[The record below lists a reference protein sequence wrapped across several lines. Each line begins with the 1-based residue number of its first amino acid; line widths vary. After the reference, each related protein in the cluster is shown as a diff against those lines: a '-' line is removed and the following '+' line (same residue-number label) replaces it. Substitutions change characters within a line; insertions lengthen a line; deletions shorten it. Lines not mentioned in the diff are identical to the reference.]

1 MKLLSL
7 AKLNL
12 YLEIVGKEPDGY
24 HQIESIMQ
32 TISLSDKVEVEPSD
46 TPGIFVSSNISSLP
60 IDERNLAYRAAKLFI
75 EKFGWVSK
83 GVRIILEKNI
93 PLASGMGGGSSNAA
107 TVLIAMALMCG
118 VDILNSI
125 LLEIASRIGCDVPFF
140 LYGGTAIARGKGTE
154 ITPLP
159 PLKGIPVLVVVPDV
173 EISTHWAYKNIV
185 LPLYPFKI
193 PSILLNMLSKNSK
206 IDIQELNRLLFNRF
220 ASLVFKIPKVK
231 EVKEILESLGIESI
245 SLSGSGPTL
254 FSIQED
260 KEKCDLLAKVLREKF
275 NLRAFSVEF
284 VGRLSGV

>member
-32 TISLSDKVEVEPSD
+32 TISLSDKVEVETSD
-46 TPGIFVSSNISSLP
+46 IPGIFVSSNISSLP
-60 IDERNLAYRAAKLFI
+60 VDERNLAYKAAKLFM

-140 LYGGTAIARGKGTE
+140 LYGGTAIAKGKGTE

-193 PSILLNMLSKNSK
+193 PSILLNMLSKNSR

-231 EVKEILESLGIESI
+231 EVKEILESLGIENI

-260 KEKCDLLAKVLREKF
+260 KEKCDLFAKILRERF

>member
-12 YLEIVGKEPDGY
+12 YLEIIGKEPDGY

-46 TPGIFVSSNISSLP
+46 IPGIFVSSNISSLP
-60 IDERNLAYRAAKLFI
+60 VDERNLAYKAAKLFM

-140 LYGGTAIARGKGTE
+140 LYGGTAIAKGKGTE

-193 PSILLNMLSKNSK
+193 PSILLNMLSKNSS

-231 EVKEILESLGIESI
+231 EVKEILESLGIENI

-260 KEKCDLLAKVLREKF
+260 KEKCDLFAKILRERF

>member
-46 TPGIFVSSNISSLP
+46 IPGIFVSSNISSLP
-60 IDERNLAYRAAKLFI
+60 VDERNLAYKAAKLFM

-140 LYGGTAIARGKGTE
+140 LYGGTAIAKGKGTE

-193 PSILLNMLSKNSK
+193 PSILLNMLSKNSR

-231 EVKEILESLGIESI
+231 EVKEILESLGIENI

-260 KEKCDLLAKVLREKF
+260 KEKCDLFAKILRERF

>member
-46 TPGIFVSSNISSLP
+46 IPGIFVSSNISSLP

-231 EVKEILESLGIESI
+231 EVKEILESLGIENI

>member
-46 TPGIFVSSNISSLP
+46 IPGIFVSSNISSLP

>member
-12 YLEIVGKEPDGY
+12 YLEIIGKEPDGY

-46 TPGIFVSSNISSLP
+46 IPGIFVSSNISSLP
-60 IDERNLAYRAAKLFI
+60 VDERNLAYKAAKLFI

-140 LYGGTAIARGKGTE
+140 LYGGTAIAKGKGTE

-159 PLKGIPVLVVVPDV
+159 PLKDIPVLVVVPDV

-193 PSILLNMLSKNSK
+193 PSILLNMLSKNSR

-231 EVKEILESLGIESI
+231 EVKEILESLGIENI

-260 KEKCDLLAKVLREKF
+260 KEKCDLFAKILRERF

>member
-12 YLEIVGKEPDGY
+12 YLEIIGKEPDGY

-46 TPGIFVSSNISSLP
+46 IPGIFVSSNISSLP
-60 IDERNLAYRAAKLFI
+60 VDERNLAYKAAKLFM

-140 LYGGTAIARGKGTE
+140 LYGGTAIAKGKGTE

-193 PSILLNMLSKNSK
+193 PSILLNMLSKNSR

-231 EVKEILESLGIESI
+231 EVKEILESLGIENI

-260 KEKCDLLAKVLREKF
+260 KEKCDLFAKILRERF

>member
-83 GVRIILEKNI
+83 GVKIILEKNI